1 MKLDLNKS
9 SHKRMLI
16 LILAVPILLIGFLF
30 TYLSQKDNA
39 QDKKTEPKEKQEV
52 SAAADPSPS
61 PSKTGPETA
70 AIQEITQADKDESKM
85 IAEKFT
91 QAYATYE
98 AASPSKF
105 VQNAKPYM
113 TEGFY
118 TQLAENTPR
127 RPLALSKLTVKNIE
141 TYPIDGGDKYTIAW
155 NVVATEET
163 TNTLGD
169 IGTQEEW
176 FWIGLEKENGSWKVK
191 AVDITNE

>member
-1 MKLDLNKS
+1 VKLDLNKS
-9 SHKRMLI
+9 SHKRLLL
-16 LILAVPILLIGFLF
+16 LILAVPILLFGFLF
-30 TYLSQKDNA
+30 TYLSQQDHA
-39 QDKKTEPKEKQEV
+39 QEEKSESKIKEEV
-52 SAAADPSPS
+52 SAAADPSPA

-70 AIQEITQADKDESKM
+70 AVQEITQADKDESKM
-85 IAEKFT
+85 IAEKFA

-98 AASPSKF
+98 AASPSNF

-118 TQLAENTPR
+118 SRWAENPPR
-127 RPLALSKLTVKNIE
+127 RPLALSKLTVKHIE

-155 NVVATEET
+155 NVIVTEET

-176 FWIGLEKENGSWKVK
+176 FWIGLEKENGEWKVK
-191 AVDITNE
+191 AVDITNG